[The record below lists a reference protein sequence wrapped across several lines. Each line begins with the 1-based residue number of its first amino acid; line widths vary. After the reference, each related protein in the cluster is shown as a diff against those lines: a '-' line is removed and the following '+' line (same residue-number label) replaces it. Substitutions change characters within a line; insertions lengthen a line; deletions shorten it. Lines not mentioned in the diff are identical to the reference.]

1 MRCTL
6 EGETR
11 MPRARSSRA
20 TRTLPHSGRSLASAR
35 TAERAAFAA
44 RVARRS
50 AVVFILLVIAI
61 VIVARGAADEIR
73 FGVDVT
79 AARVVRVLRIRAER
93 ARTARERVASGRS
106 RADDALRRDAVLHP
120 VHERREGGA
129 RARRRPPAAVVGARH
144 QEEPR
149 EVLRLLEILTA
160 FHAVIHLR

>member
-50 AVVFILLVIAI
+50 AVLFILPVIAI
-61 VIVARGAADEIR
+61 VIVVTIGAADEIR
-73 FGVDVT
+73 FRLD
-79 AARVVRVLRIRAER
+79 AAAPRVVRVLRIRAER
-93 ARTARERVASGRS
+93 ARAPGWERCIGGR
-106 RADDALRRDAVLHP
+106 RADDARGRDAL
-120 VHERREGGA
+120 
-129 RARRRPPAAVVGARH
+129 
-144 QEEPR
+144 
-149 EVLRLLEILTA
+149 
-160 FHAVIHLR
+160 